1 MLQEV
6 HVEVIVALHRL
17 LDPQLKDVG
26 EITGGVQAQIN
37 HRVSYAE
44 GATKG
49 GGGGGIRQLPQWF
62 QNVNMAIN
70 VPVCSK
76 QMRQVGV
83 RGFQIFEP

>member
-26 EITGGVQAQIN
+26 EITGGVQAQVN

-49 GGGGGIRQLPQWF
+49 GGGVELDNCP
-62 QNVNMAIN
+62 
-70 VPVCSK
+70 S
-76 QMRQVGV
+76 
-83 RGFQIFEP
+83 GFRT

>member
-6 HVEVIVALHRL
+6 HVEVIVTLHRFL
-17 LDPQLKDVG
+17 YPQLKDVG

-49 GGGGGIRQLPQWF
+49 GAKLENCP
-62 QNVNMAIN
+62 
-70 VPVCSK
+70 S
-76 QMRQVGV
+76 
-83 RGFQIFEP
+83 GFRTKTWR

>member
-17 LDPQLKDVG
+17 LDPQLEDVG
-26 EITGGVQAQIN
+26 EITGGVQAQVN

-49 GGGGGIRQLPQWF
+49 GGRIRELPQCF